1 MSMNHRVGKLVFGF
15 SVGLLVAVLAYR
27 WAADTG
33 PNVERQREES
43 VVMASRDWLEST
55 LSIGQLVIVDPL
67 SPDRKVGKVYVYPAG
82 DRWEVSGFYRRDK
95 NDLWHPYLITM
106 DVALALKHLKVSDT
120 ALLHRSGEGPL
131 EVLP

>member
-1 MSMNHRVGKLVFGF
+1 MNHGVAKLVFGF

-33 PNVERQREES
+33 PNPERQREEN

-55 LSIGQLVIVDPL
+55 LDIGQLVIVDPV

-95 NDLWHPYLITM
+95 NDLWHPYLITL
-106 DVALALKHLKVSDT
+106 DAALALKHMKVSDT
-120 ALLHRSGEGPL
+120 ALLHRTDEGLL

>member
-1 MSMNHRVGKLVFGF
+1 MNHRVGKIVFGL

-33 PNVERQREES
+33 PSVEKQRQES
-43 VVMASRDWLEST
+43 VVLASRDLLQST
-55 LSIGQLVIVDPL
+55 LDIGELVLVDPL
-67 SPDRKVGKVYVYPAG
+67 NPDRKVGKVYVYPAG

-106 DVALALKHLKVSDT
+106 DAALALKHMKVSDS
-120 ALLHRSGEGPL
+120 ALLDRTGDGKL

>member
-1 MSMNHRVGKLVFGF
+1 MNHRVGRIVFGF

-33 PNVERQREES
+33 PNVERQREEG
-43 VVMASRDWLEST
+43 VVMASRESLEAT
-55 LSIGQLVIVDPL
+55 LDIGQLVIVDPV

-82 DRWEVSGFYRRDK
+82 DRWEISGYYRRDK
-95 NDLWHPYLITM
+95 SDLWHPYLITM
-106 DVALALKHLKVSDT
+106 DAALGLKHVKVSDT
-120 ALLHRSGEGPL
+120 ALLDRNGEGPL